1 MSCLNASNSTGDES
15 SSVETEPF
23 VLFGSNFPKD
33 SEYAQVYYLKCIHF
47 QVWPKASLI

>member
-33 SEYAQVYYLKCIHF
+33 NEYAQVYYCKHF

>member
-1 MSCLNASNSTGDES
+1 MSCLVASNSPGDES

-33 SEYAQVYYLKCIHF
+33 SEYAQVLLFKM
-47 QVWPKASLI
+47 